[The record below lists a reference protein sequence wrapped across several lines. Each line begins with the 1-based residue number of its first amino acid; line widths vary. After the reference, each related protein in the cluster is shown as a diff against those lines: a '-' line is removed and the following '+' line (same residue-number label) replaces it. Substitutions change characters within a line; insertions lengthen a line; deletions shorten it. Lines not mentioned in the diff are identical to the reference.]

1 MMNFLA
7 KLKLAFRES
16 LAHDM
21 INTAKAAAYSA
32 MLMLFPAM
40 LVVTTLLSQAQE
52 GNTLM
57 GELRAMFEQFLPAD
71 TMDLLQAAVLTH
83 TMHSF
88 QVIVSA
94 ASLSGFASLGVML
107 SLMEGFRRAYRI
119 PEEEWGFWGRRLRAL
134 LLVPIILIPMTVA
147 TLAIVFGHQIELWM
161 IDVAGHDLRHVV
173 VFLWRMARWSV
184 ALATTMA
191 VLTVLYHF
199 GIKRKERWMRVVPG
213 AITGTLIWF
222 PATLAFGWYVTRD
235 ENYSRFYGPFAAGI
249 ATLVWLYITA
259 FSVLLGAEVNG
270 ALYRERRQRDSDPRV
285 HEVIPFRQ

>member
-1 MMNFLA
+1 MKTFLA
-7 KLKLAFRES
+7 KFELALREA

-32 MLMLFPAM
+32 MLMLFPAL
-40 LVVTTLLSQAQE
+40 LVATTLLSQAQE

-88 QVIVSA
+88 QVILSA
-94 ASLSGFASLGVML
+94 ASLSVFAGLGVML

-119 PEEEWGFWGRRLRAL
+119 PQEDWGFWGRRLRAL
-134 LLVPIILIPMTVA
+134 MLVPIILIPMAVA
-147 TLAIVFGHQIELWM
+147 TLAIVFGHQIEQWM
-161 IDVAGHDLRHVV
+161 IDVSGHELRRVV
-173 VFLWRMARWSV
+173 VFLWRLARWSV
-184 ALATTMA
+184 ALGTTMA

-199 GIKRKERWMRVVPG
+199 GTKRTERWMRVVPG
-213 AITGTLIWF
+213 AVAATLIWF
-222 PATLAFGWYVTRD
+222 PATLAFGWYVMRD

-249 ATLVWLYITA
+249 ATLVWLYLTV

-270 ALYRERRQRDSDPRV
+270 ALYRERLQRESEKRV

>member
-1 MMNFLA
+1 MKTFLA
-7 KLKLAFRES
+7 KFELALREA

-32 MLMLFPAM
+32 MLMLFPAL
-40 LVVTTLLSQAQE
+40 LVATTLLSQAQE

-57 GELRAMFEQFLPAD
+57 GEMRAMFEQFLPAD

-88 QVIVSA
+88 QVILSA
-94 ASLSGFASLGVML
+94 ASLSVFAGLGVML

-119 PEEEWGFWGRRLRAL
+119 PQEDWGFWGRRLRAL
-134 LLVPIILIPMTVA
+134 MLVPIILIPMAVA
-147 TLAIVFGHQIELWM
+147 TLAIVFGHQIEQWM
-161 IDVAGHDLRHVV
+161 IDVSGHELRRVV
-173 VFLWRMARWSV
+173 VFLWRLARWSV
-184 ALATTMA
+184 ALGTTMA

-199 GIKRKERWMRVVPG
+199 GTKRTERWMRVVPG
-213 AITGTLIWF
+213 AVAATLIWF
-222 PATLAFGWYVTRD
+222 PATLAFGWYVMRD

-249 ATLVWLYITA
+249 ATLVWLYLTV

-270 ALYRERRQRDSDPRV
+270 ALYRDRLQRESEKRV

>member
-1 MMNFLA
+1 MKNFFA

>member
-1 MMNFLA
+1 MKSFLA
-7 KLKLAFRES
+7 KFKLAFREA

-21 INTAKAAAYSA
+21 INTAKATAYSA
-32 MLMLFPAM
+32 MLMLFPALM
-40 LVVTTLLSQAQE
+40 VATTLLSQVQE

-57 GELRAMFEQFLPAD
+57 GEMRAMFEQFLPAD

-88 QVIVSA
+88 PVILSA
-94 ASLSGFASLGVML
+94 AGLSLFASLGVML

-119 PEEEWGFWGRRLRAL
+119 PEDDWGFWSRRWRAL
-134 LLVPIILIPMTVA
+134 LLVPIILIPLTVA
-147 TLAIVFGHQIELWM
+147 TGAIVFGHQIEHWM
-161 IDVAGHDLRHVV
+161 IDVSGHDWRQVV

-184 ALATTMA
+184 ALSTTMA

-199 GIKRKERWMRVVPG
+199 GTKRTERWMRVVPG

-222 PATLAFGWYVTRD
+222 PVTLAFGWYVMRD

-249 ATLVWLYITA
+249 ATLVWLFITA

-270 ALYRERRQRDSDPRV
+270 ALYRDRQQRQTERRV